1 MSPWTPI
8 PKDEELERADELL
21 GQADALLRR
30 HRGGQPTAMPAGL
43 DDADL
48 PILTD
53 VVDEAELPA
62 LGLPTARPAAALAA
76 ADVPPTSARLAN
88 SSLTTA
94 DLTNADFT
102 NAELGDVAPTTV
114 TAGRLADLGSAS
126 VELTNTGSIDAP
138 PAGTGASAPPP
149 PHPATPPP
157 PVPPGP
163 PATALP
169 TRDLS
174 AADASIVSARAAL
187 ADELI
192 ALDTELTHKV
202 EAWLEAELP
211 QIVARELDQFTERLH
226 AEALA
231 RLRATLLPA
240 LSERIA
246 SRIDKLV
253 D

>member
-1 MSPWTPI
+1 MSPWTPL
-8 PKDEELERADELL
+8 PKDEELARADELL

-30 HRGGQPTAMPAGL
+30 HRGGEPGAVVAAAAGF
-43 DDADL
+43 DDPDL

-62 LGLPTARPAAALAA
+62 LGLPASTP
-76 ADVPPTSARLAN
+76 S
-88 SSLTTA
+88 
-94 DLTNADFT
+94 
-102 NAELGDVAPTTV
+102 APT
-114 TAGRLADLGSAS
+114 
-126 VELTNTGSIDAP
+126 
-138 PAGTGASAPPP
+138 
-149 PHPATPPP
+149 
-157 PVPPGP
+157 
-163 PATALP
+163 PATA
-169 TRDLS
+169 
-174 AADASIVSARAAL
+174 AAAAAAASLISARAAL
-187 ADELI
+187 ADELVE
-192 ALDTELTHKV
+192 LDTEITRQV